1 MTLVALAPEF
11 APAQPHLTA
20 AELMATLKGGL
31 TVAACVPAR
40 NETTTIEPIVATC
53 TALADAGLLDEVVI
67 VDDGST
73 DDTGARARRAG
84 ARVVRNHEGEGKGQ
98 ALRCGLAQTRSDIVV
113 FLDADVANFSGRFV
127 TRLVAPLL
135 ERERTQLVKAAYR
148 RPLDGRADEGGR
160 VTELLARPL
169 LERFFPELAHIAQPL
184 AGECAVRRSALEAAP
199 LADGYGIEIGLLI
212 DIYTCFGVAA
222 IAEADL
228 DERVHRNRPLHEL
241 RPHAREVLEAVLSR
255 AGLASKREGL
265 HE

>member
-11 APAQPHLTA
+11 APAQPPLAA
-20 AELMATLKGGL
+20 AEVMATLKGGL
-31 TVAACVPAR
+31 TIAACIPAR
-40 NETTTIEPIVATC
+40 NETTTIEPIVHTC
-53 TALADAGLLDEVVI
+53 TALAEVGLLDEVVI

-84 ARVVRNHEGEGKGQ
+84 ARVVQNLQDQGKGQ
-98 ALRCGLAQTRSDIVV
+98 ALRCGLAHTRSDVVV
-113 FLDADVANFSGRFV
+113 FLDADVTNFSGRFV
-127 TRLVAPLL
+127 TLLVAPLL
-135 ERERTQLVKAAYR
+135 RSEKTQLVKAAYR
-148 RPLDGRADEGGR
+148 RPLDGQAGEGGR

-212 DIYTCFGVAA
+212 DIYKRFGIEA

-228 DERVHRNRPLHEL
+228 DERIHRNRPLHQL
-241 RPHAREVLEAVLSR
+241 RPHAREVLDAVMQR
-255 AGLASKREGL
+255 VAVATTKEDPN
-265 HE
+265 E